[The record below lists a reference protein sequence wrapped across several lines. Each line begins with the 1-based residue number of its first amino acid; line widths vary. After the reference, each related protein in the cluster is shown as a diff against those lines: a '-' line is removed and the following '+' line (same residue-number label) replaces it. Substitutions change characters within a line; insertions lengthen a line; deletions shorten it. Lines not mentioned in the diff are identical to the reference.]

1 MLPLRA
7 HWLLIATPPVVASVA
22 VLAFSAV
29 GRSIW
34 LTHLVAICLACVL
47 AVAGSQLIGWT
58 RAISPSNAIILL
70 TLAGVAVPLLRDSPG
85 PNRWAL
91 VGPLNLYMAPLW
103 LPSFFAACSV
113 YLRERGNHELHACAA
128 TLGVSFLLA
137 TQPDAA
143 QVLALLGGSTVAF
156 VRYRSDRLRSALT
169 LIAVALV
176 TAWAFLRPD
185 PLEPVSYVE
194 GVFALALSR
203 SLFAGLAVITS
214 AITLVTGLIVCSF
227 GGPAWLAAVAAYYA
241 VLFACSVA
249 GLTPAPLIGYGAGP
263 LLGFGLMVAVSRWI
277 EAEAATAKSFKP
289 PPIRGTA

>member
-7 HWLLIATPPVVASVA
+7 HWLLIAAPPVVASVA
-22 VLAFSAV
+22 VLALGAV
-29 GRSIW
+29 GTSIW

-47 AVAGSQLIGWT
+47 AVGGSQLIGWA
-58 RAISPSNAIILL
+58 RSISPANAIILL
-70 TLAGVAVPLLRDSPG
+70 TLAGVAVPLLRDSAG
-85 PNRWAL
+85 PKRWAL
-91 VGPLNLYMAPLW
+91 VGPFNLYMAPLW

-113 YLRERGNHELHACAA
+113 YLRKRGNHGLLACAA
-128 TLGVSFLLA
+128 TLGVSILLA

-143 QVLALLGGSTVAF
+143 QVLALLGGSAVVF
-156 VRYRSDRLRSALT
+156 VRYHSDRLRSALM
-169 LIAVALV
+169 LLAVALV

-194 GVFALALSR
+194 GVFALALGH

-227 GGPAWLAAVAAYYA
+227 GGPTWLAAVAAYYA

-277 EAEAATAKSFKP
+277 EAEVTLPNSLKP